1 MRRTAVGVAVVALGL
16 STAACGGSDEPAAS
30 ATSESPA
37 EAPSPSSSSGSPS
50 SSSGGAPAS
59 GTTVLTGTVG
69 RWDARGA
76 RVTAVLSQEPL
87 TVLYDGRATAAA
99 DASLPGDAGYSL
111 SRLWGSVNLAGAL
124 RVVAKFQRRARVWT
138 LWA

>member
-1 MRRTAVGVAVVALGL
+1 MIAARFGRALLTIGIAVVVLGL

-37 EAPSPSSSSGSPS
+37 EAPSPSSSSGSSS

-69 RWDARGA
+69 TPEDPDAFEIALLDDSGQP
-76 RVTAVLSQEPL
+76 VT
-87 TVLYDGRATAAA
+87 
-99 DASLPGDAGYSL
+99 SLPAGDYTVTVEGVGAGTTGAYSGY
-111 SRLWGSVNLAGAL
+111 GSVGAYRL
-124 RVVAKFQRRARVWT
+124 TASGCGRS
-138 LWA
+138 